1 MPQYLLPCTCGQK
14 VRVANA
20 QAGGQVQC
28 VCGQRLSVPTLRGLR
43 SLEPAPPEANV
54 KAAAGWSRLHGAVFA
69 AALLVATGGAAI
81 AVYHGWRYLQVMPF
95 AKDYSPDVIRAEA
108 AHIDELSPVE
118 TLTHWSKLVEEGL
131 GPKDPF
137 LWTKAQES
145 AKGLQWWIRLG
156 GELVAGGVLVAL
168 ATLVVGRTGK

>member
-1 MPQYLLPCTCGQK
+1 
-14 VRVANA
+14 VATA

-28 VCGQRLSVPTLRGLR
+28 ACGQRLAVPTLRGLR
-43 SLEPAPPEANV
+43 SLEPASPEAGA
-54 KAAAGWSRLHGAVFA
+54 KAVAGWTRLHGAVFA
-69 AALLVATGGAAI
+69 AALLVAGAGAAI
-81 AVYHGWRYLQVMPF
+81 AAFHGLRYLRVVPY
-95 AKDYSPDVIRAEA
+95 AKDYSPDLIRAEA

-145 AKGLQWWIRLG
+145 AKGLGWWIRLG
-156 GELVAGGVLVAL
+156 GELVAGGVLVAV
-168 ATLVVGRTGK
+168 ATLFVGRRGK